1 MADKTEGKYLVI
13 FQPSG
18 SRGYIEGGKT
28 LKEASVQLGVD
39 LEGVC
44 GEQAICGT
52 CKVRL
57 EQGDFEKYGI
67 RSSKENLSPMTP
79 SERKF
84 FNLRQEEQ
92 GYRLSCQARV
102 QGDVVIFVPEESR
115 MGKQVVRKAP
125 REIQIEL
132 KPAVRK
138 YPVEMVKATLEDNLG
153 DWERLRNHLEQQ
165 HQVRPSAIDYQA
177 LLDLQNTVREG
188 EWKLTVSVWQD
199 REVIKVEPGRV
210 ERAYGMAIDV
220 GTSTVAGYLC
230 DLIDGKVLTTASMMN
245 PQVVYGEDVMS
256 RISYTM
262 TNPEG
267 LEILNKAILDG
278 LNGVI
283 AEAAST
289 AGIKRQDIVDLTL
302 VGNTCMHHIFLN
314 IDPRYIGR
322 SPFPP
327 ALHHSLDIKA
337 RDFGLRIAP
346 EAEAADTGRYAP
358 CRVACPA
365 GLNVQD
371 FLYLTAQR
379 RYADALELVRLSYPF
394 AGVCG
399 RVCNHPCETACERG
413 KVDEALSIRA
423 AHRFLADFELRAG
436 RSGAPPPEPSKE
448 HRIAIVGSGPAGLAC
463 AYDLIGRG
471 YPVTVFE
478 ATERPGG
485 MLRYGIPEY
494 RLPRDILDEEIRF
507 IEELGVEIRTKTA
520 VSRLEDLFEQG
531 HKAVFV
537 ATGAWQSRKLGL
549 PGEEAQ
555 GVMPALSL
563 LRAVNQGEK
572 VELGKRVAVIGGGS
586 VAVDAARLSRR
597 LGAEEVHLVCLE
609 STDLTCADRMPAQ
622 DQEIAQAAEEGVLIH
637 PSLGVARILTQ
648 DGRVAGL
655 ETVQCVSVLNP
666 EGRFAPSFGEG
677 PAPTLE
683 VDTIIVGIG
692 QEPDSRLF
700 PGLERGPGGTI
711 RVDEITFATSME
723 GVFAGGDAASGPA
736 DVIRAIAAGKAAAVS
751 IELYLAGMDLREARP
766 APLKPVEEIPK
777 EGVRQEPRQAAP
789 LLEVEN
795 RTGFEEVE
803 LGLQEEAV
811 TKESMRCLH
820 CAIYAEKEASELTEA
835 RGTGIRISPG
845 AYVHVLPIEAG
856 FVGADNVGVLIAE
869 EPYRKEEVALIIDIG
884 TNGELILGNR
894 TKLVS
899 ASCATGPA
907 FEGAELKFGM
917 RAAPGAIEK
926 IEIDPET
933 KEARF
938 KVIGGERWNTE
949 LEEVGAKGICGS
961 GIIDAIPQLFL
972 AGIIDKTGRFRKD
985 LQTPRLR
992 DNQGQLEYVVAWARE
1007 TSIGQDVV
1015 VTQDDIRAI
1024 QLGKAAMYA
1033 GSKILMQTY
1042 GVDRVDKVILA
1053 GAFGSFIDKQSAA
1066 LLGMFPD
1073 CEPEKLY
1080 SVGNAAGDGA
1090 RMALLNLDKR
1100 READEYARQVDY
1112 IELTVVPAFEKI
1124 FAQSMWLPHMKDKF
1138 PNLEHLLPKKMM
1150 GRRQGVKASGASEG
1164 WFKAEG
1170 DKGKSGV
1177 GVGRRAFIPG
1187 QD

>member
-1 MADKTEGKYLVI
+1 MSDKHEGKHLVI

-18 SRGYIEGGKT
+18 SRGFIEEGKT
-28 LKEASVQLGVD
+28 LKEASVLLGVD

-52 CKVRL
+52 CKVRV

-67 RSSKENLSPMTP
+67 RSTRDHLSPMGP

-92 GYRLSCQARV
+92 GYRLACQSKIL
-102 QGDVVIFVPEESR
+102 GDVVIFVPEESR

-125 REIQIEL
+125 REIQIPI

-138 YPVEMVKATLEDNLG
+138 YPLELVKATLEDNVG
-153 DWERLRNHLEQQ
+153 DWERLRNALESR
-165 HQVRPSAIDYQA
+165 HQVRPLSIDYQA
-177 LLDLQNTVREG
+177 LIELQHIIREG
-188 EWKLTVSVWQD
+188 EWKVTVSVWQD
-199 REVIKVEPGRV
+199 REVIKVEPGWV

-230 DLIDGKVLTTASMMN
+230 ELTDGRVVTTASMMN

-262 TNPEG
+262 TNSEG

-278 LNGVI
+278 LNGII

-289 AGIKRQDIVDLTL
+289 AGIKRQDILDLTL

-314 IDPRYIGR
+314 IDPKYIGR

-337 RDFGLRIAP
+337 RDFGLRIAR
-346 EAEAADTGRYAP
+346 EAEAKDTGRFAP
-358 CRVACPA
+358 CRVGCPA
-365 GLNVQD
+365 GINVQD
-371 FLYLTAQR
+371 FLYLIAQR
-379 RYADALELVRLSYPF
+379 RYADALDLVRLSYPF
-394 AGVCG
+394 AGICG
-399 RVCNHPCETACERG
+399 RICNHPCEAVCERG
-413 KVDEALSIRA
+413 KVDQPISIRA
-423 AHRFLADFELRAG
+423 AHRFLSDYELKAG
-436 RSGAPPPEPSKE
+436 RAKASPREKTKSQ
-448 HRIAIVGSGPAGLAC
+448 RIAIVGSGPAGLAC
-463 AYDLIGRG
+463 AYDLVGRG

-478 ATERPGG
+478 AAERTGG
-485 MLRYGIPEY
+485 MMRYGIPEY
-494 RLPRDILDEEIRF
+494 RLPRNILDEEIRF
-507 IEELGVEIRTKTA
+507 VEELGVEIRTRTA
-520 VSRLEDLFEQG
+520 VSGSRELFDQG
-531 HKAVFV
+531 YQAVFV
-537 ATGAWQSRKLGL
+537 ATGAWTSQKLGL
-549 PGEEAQ
+549 AGEEAE
-555 GVMPALSL
+555 GVIPALTF
-563 LRAVNQGEK
+563 LRQVNTDER
-572 VELGKRVAVIGGGS
+572 VEVGDRVAVIGGGS
-586 VAVDAARLSRR
+586 VAIDAARVSRR
-597 LGAEEVHLVCLE
+597 LGAREVHLICLE

-622 DQEIAQAAEEGVLIH
+622 EQEIAQAAEEGVTIH
-637 PSLGVARILTQ
+637 PSLGIARILAK
-648 DGRVAGL
+648 GGKASGV
-655 ETVQCVSVLNP
+655 ETVECVSVLDA
-666 EGRFAPSFGEG
+666 EGRFAPRFGSG

-683 VDTIIVGIG
+683 VDTVIVAIG
-692 QEPDSRLF
+692 QRPDTRAF
-700 PGLERGPGGTI
+700 KELERLPSGAFK
-711 RVDEITFATSME
+711 VDTTTLETNVP

-736 DVIRAIAAGKAAAVS
+736 DVIRAVAAGKAAAVS
-751 IELYLAGMDLREARP
+751 IELYLAGMDLKKARP
-766 APLKPVEEIPK
+766 APMKPVEEVPK
-777 EGVRQEPRQAAP
+777 EGVRQEGRQAVAVLP
-789 LLEVEN
+789 VQQ
-795 RTGFEEVE
+795 RTAFQEVE
-803 LGLQEEAV
+803 LGFDEEALA
-811 TKESMRCLH
+811 KESIRCLH
-820 CAIYAEKEASELTEA
+820 CAIYAEKEASEMAEA
-835 RGTGIRISPG
+835 RGTGIHISPG

-869 EPYRKEEVALIIDIG
+869 EPYKKDDIQLIIDIG

-894 TKLVS
+894 HKLVS

-926 IEIDPET
+926 VEIDPET
-933 KEARF
+933 QEARF
-938 KVIGGERWNTE
+938 KVIGSERWNTE
-949 LEEVGAKGICGS
+949 MESPGAKGICGS

-985 LQTPRLR
+985 ARTPRVR
-992 DNQGQLEYVVAWARE
+992 DNQGQMEYVVAWARE

-1042 GVDRVDKVILA
+1042 GVDRVDRVILA
-1053 GAFGSFIDKQSAA
+1053 GAFGSYIDKQAAA

-1090 RMALLNLDKR
+1090 RMALLNVDKR
-1100 READEYARQVDY
+1100 KEADEYARKVEY

-1124 FAQSMWLPHMKDKF
+1124 FAQSMWIPHMKDRF
-1138 PNLEHLLPKKMM
+1138 PNLEHLLPK
-1150 GRRQGVKASGASEG
+1150 
-1164 WFKAEG
+1164 
-1170 DKGKSGV
+1170 DKK
-1177 GVGRRAFIPG
+1177 
-1187 QD
+1187 